1 DHQSRRARVR
11 ASEAALGRGR
21 LEVAAHTRSAYVE
34 AVVARELRVLA
45 EQFFALASRQ
55 LEATES
61 RVRAGEASDM
71 NLRLARL
78 EQVKAAQSLLQA
90 RNDEA
95 VALATLATLVQR
107 PITGEDLA
115 VDPLDAAPEPQ
126 PGGDDERSDVQAAR
140 LALEAAEA
148 AIRREQAAAL
158 PPVTLGA
165 FFEEEGGSVLA
176 GPSLSLTLPLWHQN
190 QAGIADARATETV
203 ARSELD
209 LRIARAAAE
218 QKTATYAYSE
228 AVSTLALVPATADDA
243 NAALASIDAGLRSGE
258 LDLVTTILLRAEV
271 ISGQQAMAQARGD
284 LAVSRLFLLLA
295 TEDTALLDGSSP

>member
-1 DHQSRRARVR
+1 
-11 ASEAALGRGR
+11 
-21 LEVAAHTRSAYVE
+21 
-34 AVVARELRVLA
+34 
-45 EQFFALASRQ
+45 
-55 LEATES
+55 
-61 RVRAGEASDM
+61 
-71 NLRLARL
+71 
-78 EQVKAAQSLLQA
+78 
-90 RNDEA
+90 
-95 VALATLATLVQR
+95 
-107 PITGEDLA
+107 
-115 VDPLDAAPEPQ
+115 
-126 PGGDDERSDVQAAR
+126 
-140 LALEAAEA
+140 
-148 AIRREQAAAL
+148 
-158 PPVTLGA
+158 VTLGA